1 MKGKCFM
8 FGAVAAVV
16 GKSACFADS
25 NFVAEQIIHPR
36 TGQQTVFW
44 GDASNGK
51 DAYIVSYDEKSQ
63 KFYLEKIEKNKPSPK
78 KDSE

>member
-8 FGAVAAVV
+8 LGIAVATV
-16 GKSACFADS
+16 GKSACFADY
-25 NFVAEQIIHPR
+25 VAEQIIHPR

-44 GDASNGK
+44 GDASKGK

-63 KFYLEKIEKNKPSPK
+63 KFYLEKIEKNKPSDK
-78 KDSE
+78 SKADD

>member
-8 FGAVAAVV
+8 LGVAATVV
-16 GKSACFADS
+16 GKSACFADY
-25 NFVAEQIIHPR
+25 VAEQIIHPR

-44 GDASNGK
+44 GDASKGK

-63 KFYLEKIEKNKPSPK
+63 KFYLEKIEKNKPSDK
-78 KDSE
+78 NKADD

>member
-8 FGAVAAVV
+8 LGTAMAVI
-16 GKSACFADS
+16 GQSACFADY
-25 NFVAEQIIHPR
+25 VAERIIHPR

-44 GDASNGK
+44 GDASKGK

-63 KFYLEKIEKNKPSPK
+63 KFYLEKIEKNKPSSK
-78 KDSE
+78 SDSE

>member
-8 FGAVAAVV
+8 LGVAAAVV
-16 GKSACFADS
+16 GKSACFADY
-25 NFVAEQIIHPR
+25 VAEQIIHPR

-44 GDASNGK
+44 GDASKGK

-63 KFYLEKIEKNKPSPK
+63 KFYLEKIEKNKPSDK
-78 KDSE
+78 NKSDD

>member
-8 FGAVAAVV
+8 LGAAMAVV
-16 GKSACFADS
+16 GKSACFADY
-25 NFVAEQIIHPR
+25 VAEQIIHPR

-44 GDASNGK
+44 GDASKGK

-63 KFYLEKIEKNKPSPK
+63 KFYLEKIEKNKPSNK
-78 KDSE
+78 NKADD

>member
-8 FGAVAAVV
+8 FGIAVAVI
-16 GKSACFADS
+16 GKSACFAD
-25 NFVAEQIIHPR
+25 FVAEKIVHPR

-44 GDASNGK
+44 GDASKGK

>member
-8 FGAVAAVV
+8 LGVVVATV
-16 GKSACFADS
+16 GKSACFADY
-25 NFVAEQIIHPR
+25 VAEQIVHPR

-44 GDASNGK
+44 GDASKGK

-63 KFYLEKIEKNKPSPK
+63 KFYLEKIEKNKPSDK
-78 KDSE
+78 SKADD